1 MINNR
6 LLLALFFIG
15 LWVSNSET
23 TLWVLRIEQ
32 ISNPESGFSLEKEV
46 ANMERREIRINSMVL
61 GWNWRFSMNSDF
73 KYIY

>member
-1 MINNR
+1 VINNW

-32 ISNPESGFSLEKEV
+32 ISNPGSDFSLEKEV

-61 GWNWRFSMNSDF
+61 GWNWRFSVNSNF
-73 KYIY
+73 KYI

>member
-1 MINNR
+1 M
-6 LLLALFFIG
+6 LLALFFIG

-32 ISNPESGFSLEKEV
+32 ISNPGSDFSLEKEV

-61 GWNWRFSMNSDF
+61 GWNWRFSVNSNF
-73 KYIY
+73 KYI